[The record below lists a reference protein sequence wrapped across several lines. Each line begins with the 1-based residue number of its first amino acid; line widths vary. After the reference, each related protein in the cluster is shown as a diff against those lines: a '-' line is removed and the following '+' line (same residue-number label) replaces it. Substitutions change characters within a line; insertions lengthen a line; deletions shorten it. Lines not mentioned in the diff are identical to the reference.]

1 MGSVDWAYSTAPSD
15 FEVWMLHQCL
25 GLFVMF
31 TQPSAVFMVGN
42 YCHWV
47 MPLPWVCNSIGGC
60 YMSNMNVRIQDFP
73 AGDSILLWEKKQNKT
88 KIHQWCGDRELET
101 STAKRS
107 NLTVRPW
114 ELFGKQLHSERPSG
128 SLYLEMCV

>member
-1 MGSVDWAYSTAPSD
+1 
-15 FEVWMLHQCL
+15 
-25 GLFVMF
+25 MF

-42 YCHWV
+42 DCHWV

-73 AGDSILLWEKKQNKT
+73 AGDSILLWEKK
-88 KIHQWCGDRELET
+88 WCGDGELET

-107 NLTVRPW
+107 NLTV
-114 ELFGKQLHSERPSG
+114 
-128 SLYLEMCV
+128 

>member
-1 MGSVDWAYSTAPSD
+1 MWVLWIGPIPLHLRDTPS
-15 FEVWMLHQCL
+15 ESEIWMLHPRL

-42 YCHWV
+42 DCHWV

-73 AGDSILLWEKKQNKT
+73 AGDYVQKGLQVHYT
-88 KIHQWCGDRELET
+88 
-101 STAKRS
+101 
-107 NLTVRPW
+107 
-114 ELFGKQLHSERPSG
+114 
-128 SLYLEMCV
+128 